1 MGHVSA
7 AQPTTRPD
15 RSERLFGALLALF
28 PRDFRDRF
36 GDDMAELFRDQLRA
50 ARQRGGRRGVAELWL
65 RTAPAL
71 ARAAALERRDA
82 FRLTAHSF
90 RSDTMLETLGADLRF
105 AVRMLRK
112 SPLFTLVAVV
122 CISLGSGAVTT
133 IFSAMNALVLRPL
146 PGTSDAGRLVRVE
159 RTHPGAEGHVSL
171 SYAYYDR
178 LRTSA
183 RTLGA
188 VAAWSKASLT
198 IRSGD
203 EMGTAAYGNFV
214 SGNFFSVLGVRPALG
229 RFFVPEE
236 DRADAA
242 HPVVVVSE
250 RFWRAHLGADSSAV
264 GRDVTVNGHRFT
276 LVGVAAREFQGPDVP
291 VQADA
296 WVPLGTWRLLRP
308 SAGALQDP
316 AVNVLTFGARLAPGV
331 SADAAQH
338 EIEALTAAFADE
350 RTEPEWL
357 HKFTDVRLSP
367 MTALPSDARR
377 VMAGF
382 LGLLLGAAAFVLL
395 IASVNIAAMLSARAV
410 ARRRE
415 MAVRAALGAG
425 RGRILRQLLTEI
437 LTLFV
442 VGAGGG
448 AAIAI
453 VATSA
458 LERISVPGAVPIR
471 LELSPD
477 PRVFAFALLVSLLT
491 GAVVGLAPALRAAR
505 ADVADQLRNG
515 SAGSGTRRSLV
526 GNALVV
532 AQLALSLVLL
542 VGAGLFVQTL
552 RHGHRIDPGFD
563 GTGVATVPLDAEAWG
578 YDEARGRTLFR
589 GLAERVTAL
598 PGVTAVSYASVL
610 PLGLQSSGDDFAP
623 EGGAATDANG
633 RAPVQLIGVADGY
646 FSVLRIPLTAGRAIT
661 RQDDERAAKV
671 AVVNETLVRRHWPTG
686 DAVGRTF
693 TFRGQRVTVVGVA
706 RDAKYASLAE
716 ATPPLVYLPLAQ
728 QWETRQSLIVRTAAD
743 PAALAPA
750 IRDAMRAI
758 DPELPRPTVTPL
770 TTAMRLGLLPQRV
783 AALVTG
789 ALGALGLLLATV
801 GLYGIIAYSASRRTR
816 EIGIRLALGARR
828 GDVLRMIV
836 RQGMRLTALGVA
848 TGLLLAGGA
857 TRLLAGLLFGVSPLD
872 GLTYVA
878 VASVFVAVA
887 LVASWLPARRAAGAN
902 PAVVL
907 RGE

>member
-1 MGHVSA
+1 
-7 AQPTTRPD
+7 
-15 RSERLFGALLALF
+15 
-28 PRDFRDRF
+28 
-36 GDDMAELFRDQLRA
+36 
-50 ARQRGGRRGVAELWL
+50 
-65 RTAPAL
+65 
-71 ARAAALERRDA
+71 
-82 FRLTAHSF
+82 
-90 RSDTMLETLGADLRF
+90 
-105 AVRMLRK
+105 
-112 SPLFTLVAVV
+112 
-122 CISLGSGAVTT
+122 
-133 IFSAMNALVLRPL
+133 
-146 PGTSDAGRLVRVE
+146 
-159 RTHPGAEGHVSL
+159 
-171 SYAYYDR
+171 
-178 LRTSA
+178 
-183 RTLGA
+183 
-188 VAAWSKASLT
+188 
-198 IRSGD
+198 
-203 EMGTAAYGNFV
+203 
-214 SGNFFSVLGVRPALG
+214 
-229 RFFVPEE
+229 
-236 DRADAA
+236 
-242 HPVVVVSE
+242 
-250 RFWRAHLGADSSAV
+250 
-264 GRDVTVNGHRFT
+264 
-276 LVGVAAREFQGPDVP
+276 
-291 VQADA
+291 
-296 WVPLGTWRLLRP
+296 
-308 SAGALQDP
+308 
-316 AVNVLTFGARLAPGV
+316 
-331 SADAAQH
+331 
-338 EIEALTAAFADE
+338 
-350 RTEPEWL
+350 
-357 HKFTDVRLSP
+357 
-367 MTALPSDARR
+367 
-377 VMAGF
+377 
-382 LGLLLGAAAFVLL
+382 
-395 IASVNIAAMLSARAV
+395 
-410 ARRRE
+410 
-415 MAVRAALGAG
+415 VRAALGAG

-453 VATSA
+453 AATSA

-633 RAPVQLIGVADGY
+633 RAPVHLIGVADGY

-671 AVVNETLVRRHWPTG
+671 AVVNETLVRRHWPAG

-728 QWETRQSLIVRTAAD
+728 HWETRQSLIVRTAAD

-848 TGLLLAGGA
+848 TGLLLAAGA